1 MQEVPD
7 ANFKQPKK
15 KIFINGQEVRV
26 DTRGTTGEC
35 SFGDPA
41 GSVRTNEWP
50 TGGTL
55 GSRKRTVVESPRVRP
70 ALVRDAFKQ
79 RRTSQ
84 PAGFLANTH
93 HDWMNFSLQPPFA
106 LSRASPKMT
115 KPEKFSLRAIRE
127 LTKDDAFRKCIIS
140 H

>member
-7 ANFKQPKK
+7 AKRSKPKK

-26 DTRGTTGEC
+26 DTRGTVGEC

-41 GSVRTNEWP
+41 GSVFGHDWP
-50 TGGTL
+50 TGASF
-55 GSRKRTVVESPRVRP
+55 GSRKYTIAESPRVRP

-84 PAGFLANTH
+84 PAGSMADDPNR
-93 HDWMNFSLQPPFA
+93 DWINFSLQPPFA
-106 LSRASPKMT
+106 LSRASPKTT
-115 KPEKFSLRAIRE
+115 KP
-127 LTKDDAFRKCIIS
+127 
-140 H
+140 